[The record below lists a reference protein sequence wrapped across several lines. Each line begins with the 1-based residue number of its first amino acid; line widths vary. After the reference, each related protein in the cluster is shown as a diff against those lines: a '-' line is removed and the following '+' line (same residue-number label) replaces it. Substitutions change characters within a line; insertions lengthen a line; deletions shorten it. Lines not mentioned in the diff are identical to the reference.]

1 MNSPIKLTNG
11 QTVNIREPKVRDMM
25 AIDNIQG
32 NAKRELALVSTL
44 TELPEEELLDF
55 TMQDYGKLQ
64 KVVQGFLGLK

>member
-32 NAKRELALVSTL
+32 NAKRELALVSAL

-64 KVVQGFLGLK
+64 AVVQGFLGLK